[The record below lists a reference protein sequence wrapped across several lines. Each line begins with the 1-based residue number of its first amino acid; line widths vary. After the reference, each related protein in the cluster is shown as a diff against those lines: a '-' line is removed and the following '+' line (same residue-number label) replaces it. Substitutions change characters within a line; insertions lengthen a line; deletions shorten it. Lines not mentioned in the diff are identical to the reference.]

1 MPNNKKLKHIKLI
14 NPDMK
19 FVDVHIETLDES
31 DVFDL
36 IRSGRL
42 TKQDFAAWSEHQRD
56 EWLHFGMNMAPVI
69 PS

>member
-1 MPNNKKLKHIKLI
+1 MPHNKKLKHIKLI
-14 NPDMK
+14 DHNMK
-19 FVDVHIETLDES
+19 FIDVHIETLDES

-36 IRSGRL
+36 IKSNKL

-56 EWLHFGMNMAPVI
+56 VWLQIGMDMS